1 MPYSS
6 YTDKQLEHSVECLI
20 LGEWGGGQGIDK
32 EGKQNVK
39 GVKGHADDLTSS
51 VSGASHEPRNLKF
64 SRTRRTYF
72 KKEF

>member
-39 GVKGHADDLTSS
+39 GRERICRR
-51 VSGASHEPRNLKF
+51 SHLF
-64 SRTRRTYF
+64 S
-72 KKEF
+72 